1 MIPYEQLAAALERH
15 ARGGE
20 APAPALAPVSALPP
34 LEPPGG
40 EPPAEFDLGDV
51 LSDEEAG

>member
-20 APAPALAPVSALPP
+20 APAPAPASALPP

>member
-20 APAPALAPVSALPP
+20 APALAPASALPP